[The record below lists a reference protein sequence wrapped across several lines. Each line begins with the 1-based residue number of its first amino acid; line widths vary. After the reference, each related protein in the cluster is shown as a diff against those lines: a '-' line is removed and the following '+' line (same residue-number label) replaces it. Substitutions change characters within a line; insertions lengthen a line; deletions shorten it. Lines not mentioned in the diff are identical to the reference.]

1 MNILEHIYES
11 LEQFF
16 GLKYLNSVMRLRIR
30 IRDPGIFFTL
40 DPGWKKFRSV
50 IRYKH
55 SESATLLDPDP
66 YSEYV
71 SGSCNTVN
79 TA

>member
-11 LEQFF
+11 LETIFWF
-16 GLKYLNSVMRLRIR
+16 KILKFCDAIADP
-30 IRDPGIFFTL
+30 DPGIFFTL
-40 DPGWKKFRSV
+40 DPGWKKFGSG
-50 IRYKH
+50 IRDKH

-79 TA
+79 R